1 MARRVGK
8 GKNGKAPEAVA
19 VGELPEPFNEKA
31 WHVHLKDDGSIIRTK
46 AHAVAVGN
54 GVAYLFNFSPGL
66 GVQEG
71 ETVNAQ
77 EQQTKVVMFPG
88 EWKFI
93 AEEGAYEIITPDQ
106 EEGTPDSS
114 ALREL

>member
-8 GKNGKAPEAVA
+8 VKNGKAPEAV
-19 VGELPEPFNEKA
+19 VTDELPEPFNEKA
-31 WHVHLKDDGSIIRTK
+31 WHVHLKEGGIVRTE

-54 GVAYLFNFSPGL
+54 GVAYLFNFTPGL

-77 EQQTKVVMFPG
+77 EQQTKVIMFPG
-88 EWKFI
+88 EWTFI

-106 EEGTPDSS
+106 EEGDSDSS
-114 ALREL
+114 ALREP